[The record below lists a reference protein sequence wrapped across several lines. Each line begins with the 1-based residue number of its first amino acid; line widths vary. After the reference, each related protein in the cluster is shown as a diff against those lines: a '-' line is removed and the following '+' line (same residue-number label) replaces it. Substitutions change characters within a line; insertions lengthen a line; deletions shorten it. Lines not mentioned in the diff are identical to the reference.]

1 MEEVEID
8 TKEHIEKARRAEMYA
23 NMVEDNKALIEEN
36 TKLTEEIKKQNKTYK
51 KEIEKIKKQAEDNNA
66 ILQEILKK
74 VGEK

>member
-1 MEEVEID
+1 MEELEID
-8 TKEHIEKARRAEMYA
+8 TKEHVEKSRRAEMYA
-23 NMVEDNKALIEEN
+23 NMVEDNKTLIEEN
-36 TKLTEEIKKQNKTYK
+36 TKLTEEIKKQNKTHK